1 MATFKVVL
9 DTRKKLKDG
18 QYNLAVRVCDGKEVL
33 YLNVVKM
40 SKEDYNILSNKKSHD
55 DNSTLFKNKCIEYED
70 KCRAVYNTIGKFD
83 REKIRDGFYNRMVI
97 QENGS
102 TQVTT
107 SITSDNCNS
116 INHSLLL
123 RDLFNQYIEENNI
136 KPKTRNQM
144 MTSRNLFETFRP
156 NSLITDVN
164 IEFLKSFEKFKKQD
178 NVSDA
183 TISSHCRNLRSII
196 NYNTKFK
203 KIVPKEY
210 EYPFGRWGYIIS
222 SYFPNKKVIS
232 EAEIKKIIAI
242 KSFESPSQE
251 FARDIWLFLYRANG
265 INFIDLLK
273 MRWDNVNGNIITI
286 TRTKTETTRKNN
298 KKYIVIPI
306 DHKLQGLIEKW
317 GDKQS
322 LFLMGLMEPNL
333 SQSSI
338 EYRSDK
344 LKRRINYELRK
355 IGIKLNLSISLNLS
369 TARDAYATTLK
380 RNGVPTNAISEMLGH
395 SNSIV
400 TEHYLG
406 SFDAEKTFDVNQHI
420 L

>member
-1 MATFKVVL
+1 MATFKTVL

-33 YLNVVKM
+33 YLNITKM
-40 SKEDYNILSNKKSHD
+40 SREDYNILSNKRSRD
-55 DNSTLFKNKCIEYED
+55 ENSTLFKNKCSEYED
-70 KCRAVYNTIGKFD
+70 RCRSIYNLIGKFD
-83 REKIRDGFYNRMVI
+83 RELIREGFYNKKVI
-97 QENGS
+97 HESESSQDRSSNTVDKDIPDS
-102 TQVTT
+102 P
-107 SITSDNCNS
+107 
-116 INHSLLL
+116 SLLL
-123 RDLFNQYIEENNI
+123 RDLFNQYIEETDI

-144 MTSRNLFETFRP
+144 MTSRNLFESFRP
-156 NSLITDVN
+156 NSSIIDVN
-164 IEFLKSFEKFKKQD
+164 LEFLRSFEIFKKKD

-183 TISSHCRNLRSII
+183 TVATHCRNLRTII

-222 SYFPNKKVIS
+222 SYFPNKKVLS
-232 EAEIKKIIAI
+232 ESEIKKVINYNE
-242 KSFESPSQE
+242 FESLAQE

-273 MRWDNVNGNIITI
+273 LRWNNISGNIITI

-306 DHKLQGLIEKW
+306 NDKLQGLIDRW
-317 GDKQS
+317 GDKNS
-322 LFLMGLMEPNL
+322 IYVLGLMEANL
-333 SQSSI
+333 SPSSI

-344 LKRRINYELRK
+344 LKRRFNKELRK
-355 IGIKLNLSISLNLS
+355 IGLKLILPISLNLS
-369 TARDAYATTLK
+369 TARDAYATSLK
-380 RNGVPTNAISEMLGH
+380 RNGIPTNAISEMLGH
-395 SNSIV
+395 SNSII

-406 SFDAEKTFDVNQHI
+406 SFDAEKTFEVNKHI